1 MKNNLIDASQLELED
16 KVVSIKRVTK
26 VVKGGRNFRFTALV
40 VVGDGNG
47 HVGAGLGKAAEIPEA
62 IRKGK
67 EDAMKKLVTVARDE
81 NNSITHDYVGKFGSA
96 EMLLKRAPEGTGV
109 IAGGPAR
116 AVIELAGI
124 KNIRTKCLGSSN
136 KQNVV
141 SSYYRRIKQTENS
154 RTGSKTTWKISRRD
168 SGIRRKIEMAK
179 IKSYISKIYNWC
191 NSKAQK
197 NC

>member
-1 MKNNLIDASQLELED
+1 MKHDIIDTTNMELTE

-40 VVGDGNG
+40 VVGDGQG

-67 EDAMKKLVTVARDE
+67 EDATKNLVTVALDE
-81 NNSITHDYVGKFGSA
+81 NNSVTHDFLGKFGSA
-96 EMLLKRAPEGTGV
+96 TVLLKKAPEGTGI

-116 AVIELAGI
+116 SVCELAGI
-124 KNIRTKCLGSSN
+124 KNIRTKSLGSNN

-141 SSYYRRIKQTENS
+141 LATIAGLSALKSPE
-154 RTGSKTTWKISRRD
+154 
-168 SGIRRKIEMAK
+168 EVAK
-179 IKSYISKIYNWC
+179 KRGKSVEEIIG
-191 NSKAQK
+191 
-197 NC
+197 